1 VTAPLEIQYRRLLAI
16 YPPAHRHAYEEE
28 MVTVLMEGAAPGQR
42 RPALG
47 EAVDLLR
54 AGLLARL
61 GRGAQGLRTSAW
73 RDAAA
78 VAALLGAVLLAAAA
92 GRRLIG
98 GLRYFLEYDDPMRFL
113 GVEGGLLID
122 VAARTVAWLAVV
134 AAVLLAARRTAVAL
148 AVVAV
153 LVEVAAIA
161 VWQPDQEF
169 RAIQMSW
176 AVVLGLLT
184 VSLLVLFRHGR
195 PASATLS
202 RRGGAMITGAL
213 ALAGVSAL
221 LLPWWPAPPQIL
233 GLLTVTDAMLVMA
246 GALLLAGLRR
256 VPAGTRRRILVLLAV
271 VLAVPIAQ
279 NLLERAIGINLA
291 RSVTPGIVVV
301 DVLMMAGVPLL
312 AFALGAAVL
321 HLRENVNVS
330 ISVTRPGSPS
340 V

>member
-1 VTAPLEIQYRRLLAI
+1 VTAPLEIQYRRLLAV
-16 YPPAHRHAYEEE
+16 YPAAHRRAYEEE
-28 MVTVLMEGAAPGQR
+28 MVGVLMEGAEPGQR
-42 RPALG
+42 RPALS

-54 AGLLARL
+54 AGILARL

-92 GRRLIG
+92 GRRLIL
-98 GLRYFLEYDDPMRFL
+98 GLHYFLEYDDPMRFL

-122 VAARTVAWLAVV
+122 VAARSVAWLAVV
-134 AAVLLAARRTAVAL
+134 VAVLLAARRTALAL

-153 LVEVAAIA
+153 LVEIAAIA

-169 RAIQMSW
+169 RAIRMSW
-176 AVVLGLLT
+176 ALILGLLT
-184 VSLLVLFRHGR
+184 VALLVLSRHGR
-195 PASATLS
+195 PAFGTLG
-202 RRGGAMITGAL
+202 RRGGAMITGGL
-213 ALAGVSAL
+213 ALAAVSGL
-221 LLPWWPAPPQIL
+221 LLTWWPIPPQIL
-233 GLLTVTDAMLVMA
+233 GLLAVTDAMRVTA
-246 GALLLAGLRR
+246 GALLLAGLQR

-271 VLAVPIAQ
+271 VFAVPIAQ
-279 NLLERAIGINLA
+279 HLLEQAIGINLA
-291 RSVTPGIVVV
+291 RSVTPRIVVA

-321 HLRENVNVS
+321 HLRENVS
-330 ISVTRPGSPS
+330 ISVTRTGSPS